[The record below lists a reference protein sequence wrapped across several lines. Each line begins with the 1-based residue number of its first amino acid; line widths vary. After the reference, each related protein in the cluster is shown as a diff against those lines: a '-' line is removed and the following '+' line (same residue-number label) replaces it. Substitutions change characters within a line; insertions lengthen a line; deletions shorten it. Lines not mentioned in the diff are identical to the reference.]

1 MLQESLLLRLSCLQ
15 HSNYMIYY
23 LGLDDMLWPKIQER
37 TKKFFVD
44 NHESLMNQKYRKEQT
59 ARYLKCER
67 LMHRWYQM
75 ELKEALEFEKKDL
88 LLPGKGYRYKK

>member
-1 MLQESLLLRLSCLQ
+1 
-15 HSNYMIYY
+15 
-23 LGLDDMLWPKIQER
+23 
-37 TKKFFVD
+37 
-44 NHESLMNQKYRKEQT
+44 MNQKYRKEQT